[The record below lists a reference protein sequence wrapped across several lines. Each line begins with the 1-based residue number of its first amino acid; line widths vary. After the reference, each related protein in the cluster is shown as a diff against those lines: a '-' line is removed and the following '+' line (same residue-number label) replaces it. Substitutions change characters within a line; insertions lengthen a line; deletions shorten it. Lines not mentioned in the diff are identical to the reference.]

1 MFKKKTAKWTKN
13 NLEIINIHFCVLF
26 FQNSKLTKGM
36 GIIKG
41 YLDFNQSGIFSYIAT
56 FILSLLI
63 LCLHA

>member
-1 MFKKKTAKWTKN
+1 MFKKKTAKWTKST
-13 NLEIINIHFCVLF
+13 LKIIDIYFCFLF

-41 YLDFNQSGIFSYIAT
+41 YLNFNQSGILSYIAT